1 LYLHLTI
8 DLTPLCGAH
17 PQDPVTLREAAKH
30 CEVFLCCGTSALVQ
44 PAASLAD
51 IAIDAGATTVQ
62 VNPNPTDLDI
72 SVTVAIRGPSGI
84 VLPQLVG
91 ETWGYP

>member
-1 LYLHLTI
+1 V
-8 DLTPLCGAH
+8 AA
-17 PQDPVTLREAAKH
+17 REAAKH

-51 IAIDAGATTVQ
+51 IAIAAGATTVQ
-62 VNPNPTDLDI
+62 VNPNPTDLDT

-84 VLPQLVG
+84 VLPQLVS
-91 ETWGYP
+91 EAWGYP